1 MNEEARKTL
10 DAMFEAVEEALEKE
24 FLVYGCLVEKTRAY
38 IENMEPKIEKRIFQ
52 ELTTLERYNLF
63 AK

>member
-1 MNEEARKTL
+1 MKEILAKREE
-10 DAMFEAVEEALEKE
+10 EEFKSFDDMKQRVSNLPDPAK
-24 FLVYGCLVEKTRAY
+24 A
-38 IENMEPKIEKRIFQ
+38 IEKRIFQ